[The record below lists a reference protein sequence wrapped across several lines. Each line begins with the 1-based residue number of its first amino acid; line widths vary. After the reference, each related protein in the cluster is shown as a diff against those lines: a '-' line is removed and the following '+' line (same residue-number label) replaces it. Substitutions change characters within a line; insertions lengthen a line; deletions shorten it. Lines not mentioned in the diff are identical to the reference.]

1 MTSENQQFSR
11 QDLLAALE
19 QGWKH
24 YLTHLH
30 ELSEDEQVLYAQK
43 QGFTRVQDVLAHV
56 VAWWE
61 RSMQR
66 SFQIISGHAV
76 PRTDDMDAFNAEVV
90 EQYQQWTGEAIEA
103 KFADTLTTF
112 ERFLKELPDTAFE
125 NERIQLWLRIDVIDH
140 YEDHRLPNAPK
151 LPGV

>member
-1 MTSENQQFSR
+1 MAPENQQFSR

-43 QGFTRVQDVLAHV
+43 QGFARIQDVLAHV

-90 EQYQQWTGEAIEA
+90 EQYHQWSRETVEE
-103 KFADTLTTF
+103 KFITVLTTF
-112 ERFLKELPDTAFE
+112 ERFLRDLPETAFE
-125 NERIQLWLRIDVIDH
+125 NERIHLWLRIDAIDH

-151 LPGV
+151 LQIM

>member
-1 MTSENQQFSR
+1 MAPENQQFSR

-43 QGFTRVQDVLAHV
+43 QGFARIQDVLAHG

-66 SFQIISGHAV
+66 PHYSGTCLGGGG
-76 PRTDDMDAFNAEVV
+76 RE
-90 EQYQQWTGEAIEA
+90 I
-103 KFADTLTTF
+103 
-112 ERFLKELPDTAFE
+112 
-125 NERIQLWLRIDVIDH
+125 
-140 YEDHRLPNAPK
+140 
-151 LPGV
+151 